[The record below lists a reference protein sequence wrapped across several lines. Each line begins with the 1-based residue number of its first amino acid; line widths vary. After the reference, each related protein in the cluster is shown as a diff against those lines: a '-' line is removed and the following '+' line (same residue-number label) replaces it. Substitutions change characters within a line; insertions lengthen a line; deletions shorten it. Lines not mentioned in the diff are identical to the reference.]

1 MQTFIKGACNLISGF
16 SRKSRPIPAT
26 ALCALLGLGAS
37 AAHADNL
44 GKIWLVGDSIT
55 SGFTIAGAY
64 RPRLYTD
71 LTNAGDSFLFV
82 GSATNDST
90 TLLNNA
96 GQNHQDGHSGY
107 AIATAL
113 NTNGTTRQGI
123 YNNINSYYNTV
134 SSTQGVPNTILL
146 MIGTNDINSN
156 IDPTNAP
163 ARLDLLVSRIM
174 SLDPTAHL
182 FVASITPAKQGNTY
196 MDAGMTNLAASIQT
210 YNAAIPGIVAEHDA
224 LGQNVSFVDMYSALT
239 LSDLGSD
246 GLHPNATGYAKIGDT
261 WASAVLAAAVPEPS
275 SYALMLLGGVP
286 LLCFVSRRRG
296 AKLS

>member
-1 MQTFIKGACNLISGF
+1 MKNMCDLISRLG
-16 SRKSRPIPAT
+16 KSNPFPAT
-26 ALCALLGLGAS
+26 ALCVLLACAATGAQ
-37 AAHADNL
+37 AADL

-71 LTNAGDSFLFV
+71 LTAAGDSFLFE

-107 AIATAL
+107 AIATAK
-113 NTNGTTRQGI
+113 NTNGSTRQGI
-123 YNNINSYYNTV
+123 YDNINSYYNTV
-134 SSTQGVPNTILL
+134 STMQGVPDTILL

-163 ARLDLLVSRIM
+163 ARLDLLISRIM
-174 SLDPTAHL
+174 GLDPNAHL

-196 MDAGMTNLAASIQT
+196 MDAGMTNLDASIRA
-210 YNAAIPGIVAEHDA
+210 YNAAIPGLVAEHDA
-224 LGQNVSFVDMYSALT
+224 LGQNVSFVDMYSALA

-275 SYALMLLGGVP
+275 IYALMLLGAVPILGV
-286 LLCFVSRRRG
+286 VSRRRRSS
-296 AKLS
+296 AA